1 MRSNVRIPEVLDD
14 RMAAVYREKTPGER
28 LRIAFGLWSSARTML
43 VRILRDRH
51 PDWDEPMIQKE
62 AARRMSGGAA

>member
-1 MRSNVRIPEVLDD
+1 MRSNVRAPETLDD

-51 PDWDEPMIQKE
+51 PDWDETMIQKE
-62 AARRMSGGAA
+62 AARRMSGGTA